1 MLFCMFIFCLIS
13 NYSNSRAYSEP
24 SQTSTMELFGK
35 IVKDFQLLTILIKI
49 SILDIR
55 LGFEYVSEKRVF

>member
-1 MLFCMFIFCLIS
+1 
-13 NYSNSRAYSEP
+13 
-24 SQTSTMELFGK
+24 MELFGK

-55 LGFEYVSEKRVF
+55 LGFEYVFEKRVF